1 MCCTVPA
8 VHVPDV
14 QIVLVGLPARHV
26 KMLLCFKYRWHS
38 ECLPD
43 VLHIACC
50 LSATL
55 LLSTSRCCPCLAMC
69 VTLLLICLQ
78 TEFVYAAYDTPERLT
93 GRHNEVI
100 MWPPEK
106 KEAISNVRV
115 LSASRD
121 TGEELKLPNLLGS
134 VGSMLG

>member
-1 MCCTVPA
+1 M
-8 VHVPDV
+8 
-14 QIVLVGLPARHV
+14 
-26 KMLLCFKYRWHS
+26 
-38 ECLPD
+38 
-43 VLHIACC
+43 LHIVCC
-50 LSATL
+50 LSGRL
-55 LLSTSRCCPCLAMC
+55 RLSTSRCCACLAS
-69 VTLLLICLQ
+69 VVSLPLICLQ
-78 TEFVYAAYDTPERLT
+78 TGFVYAAYDTPERLS

-106 KEAISNVRV
+106 KDAISDVRV